1 MPVHPAHLHPPD
13 VDASGRR
20 PVRFVAM
27 RRDIVIGIVIVVVL
41 ETARMRPGG

>member
-1 MPVHPAHLHPPD
+1 
-13 VDASGRR
+13 
-20 PVRFVAM
+20 M